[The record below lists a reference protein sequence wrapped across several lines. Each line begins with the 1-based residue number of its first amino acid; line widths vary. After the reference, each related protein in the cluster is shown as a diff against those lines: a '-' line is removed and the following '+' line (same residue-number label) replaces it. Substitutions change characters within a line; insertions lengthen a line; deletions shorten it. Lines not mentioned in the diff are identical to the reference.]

1 MIAHPQNAKNP
12 KLITFVNDYI
22 ALCKPSNVHWCTG
35 SQEEADELFQLMV
48 EKNMAIR
55 LNQSKRPGCYLFRS
69 DQRDVARVESRT
81 FICSNKKENAGPTNN
96 WESPEIMKAKI
107 RALYDGC
114 MEGRTLYIIPFSMGP
129 VGSII
134 GKNGIEITD
143 SPYVVVSMRI
153 MTRVTPAV
161 LDSIGV
167 DGEFI
172 PSVHSVGF
180 PLKSGMIDSR
190 WPCNP
195 ENTYITHFP
204 ETHEILSFGSG
215 YGGNAL
221 LGKKCFAL
229 RIGSNLGLQQ
239 GWLAEHMLILGV
251 KNPRGKKIYVSAA
264 FPSACGKTNFAMLI
278 APKGLSDQGWEI
290 TTIGDDIAWIKPD
303 KDGILRAINPENGFF
318 GVAPGTA
325 MDTNPN
331 ALLSCAKNTIF
342 TNVALTDDGDIWW
355 EGLTKTPP
363 AHLIDWEGKEWT
375 PDCGRVSSHP
385 NSRFTAPATN
395 CPCNDPEW
403 ENPIGVPI
411 SIFVYGGRRMND
423 IPLVYQARNWA
434 HGVYVGAT
442 VGSEKTSAAEGSVG
456 ELRRDPFAMLPF
468 CGYHMGD
475 YWKHYL
481 SIEKLAKV
489 PAVFHVNWFR
499 KGIDGKFLWP
509 GYGENARVLAWMVG
523 RVLNTASG
531 VETPLGIIPTYE
543 DFDWTGSEM
552 TAAQFNAVIEID
564 ARKVKRHAE
573 LNSQYI
579 IEIGTSAGSPV
590 AELLA
595 VSDDII
601 ARAIAAGAS

>member
-1 MIAHPQNAKNP
+1 MK
-12 KLITFVNDYI
+12 
-22 ALCKPSNVHWCTG
+22 
-35 SQEEADELFQLMV
+35 ER
-48 EKNMAIR
+48 IR
-55 LNQSKRPGCYLFRS
+55 G
-69 DQRDVARVESRT
+69 
-81 FICSNKKENAGPTNN
+81 
-96 WESPEIMKAKI
+96 
-107 RALYDGC
+107 LYSGC
-114 MEGRTLYIIPFSMGP
+114 MEGRTMYVIPFSMGP
-129 VGSII
+129 VGSVI
-134 GKNGIEITD
+134 GKNGIELTD

-153 MTRVTPAV
+153 MTRVTPKV
-161 LDSIGV
+161 LDCIGT

-172 PSVHSVGF
+172 PSVHSVGY
-180 PLKSGMIDSR
+180 PLKPGVEDVR

-195 ENTYITHFP
+195 DQTHITHYP
-204 ETHEILSFGSG
+204 ETREILSYGSG

-229 RIGSNLGLQQ
+229 RIGSNLGRQE

-251 KNPRGKKIYVSAA
+251 KNPQGQKTFVTAA

-278 APKGLSDQGWEI
+278 PPKGLTDKGWEI
-290 TTIGDDIAWIKPD
+290 TTVGDDIAWIKPD
-303 KDGILRAINPENGFF
+303 KDRNLRAINPENGFF

-355 EGLTKTPP
+355 EGLTKEPP
-363 AHLIDWEGKEWT
+363 AHLIDWQGNDWT
-375 PDCGRVSSHP
+375 PASGKVSSHP
-385 NSRFTAPATN
+385 NSRFAAPAAN
-395 CPCNDPEW
+395 CPCIDPEW
-403 ENPIGVPI
+403 ENPAGVPV

-442 VGSEKTSAAEGSVG
+442 VGSEQTAAAEGQVG
-456 ELRRDPFAMLPF
+456 ALRRDPFAMLPF

-475 YWKHYL
+475 YWAHYL

-499 KGIDGKFLWP
+499 KGADGKFLWP

-523 RVLNTASG
+523 RVLGTANG
-531 VETPLGIIPTYE
+531 VESPLGVVPTYA
-543 DFDWTGSEM
+543 DFDWTGSDFSE
-552 TAAQFNAVIEID
+552 AQFNQVIAID
-564 ARKVKRHAE
+564 PVKVKAQAE
-573 LNSQYI
+573 ANTEYI
-579 IEIGTSAGSPV
+579 TKIGTSAGPPL

-601 ARAIAAGAS
+601 ARANAAA

>member
-1 MIAHPQNAKNP
+1 MSAPANAKNP
-12 KLITFVNDYI
+12 KLLAFVDDYV
-22 ALCKPSNVHWCTG
+22 ALCKPANVRWVTG
-35 SQEEADELFQLMV
+35 SQEEADELFAVMV
-48 EKNMAIR
+48 SQGMAIR
-55 LNQSKRPGCYLFRS
+55 LNQEKRPGCYLYRS
-69 DQRDVARVESRT
+69 DTRDVARVESRT
-81 FICSNKKENAGPTNN
+81 FICSAAKEDAGPTNN
-96 WESPEIMKAKI
+96 WEAPDVMKAKL

-114 MEGRTLYIIPFSMGP
+114 MAGRTMYVIPFSMGP
-129 VGSII
+129 VGSVI

-172 PSVHSVGF
+172 PSVHSVGY
-180 PLKSGMIDSR
+180 PLGPGVKDVR

-195 ENTYITHFP
+195 ENTYITHYP
-204 ETHEILSFGSG
+204 ETGEILSFGSG

-229 RIGSNLGLQQ
+229 RIGSNLGRRQ

-251 KNPRGKKIYVSAA
+251 KNPEGKKVFVTAA

-278 APKGLSDQGWEI
+278 PPQGLVDKGWQI
-290 TTIGDDIAWIKPD
+290 TTVGDDIAWIKPD
-303 KDGILRAINPENGFF
+303 KDGNLRGINPENGFF

-331 ALLSCAKNTIF
+331 ALLSCDKNTIF

-355 EGLTKTPP
+355 EGMTKEPP
-363 AHLIDWEGKEWT
+363 AHLIDWKGNDWT
-375 PDCGRVSSHP
+375 PASKDPSSHP
-385 NSRFTAPATN
+385 NSRFTAPAAN
-395 CPCNDPEW
+395 CPCIDPEW
-403 ENPIGVPI
+403 ENPAGVPI

-434 HGVYVGAT
+434 HGVYIGAT
-442 VGSEKTSAAEGSVG
+442 VGSEQTAAVADAQVG
-456 ELRRDPFAMLPF
+456 TLRRDPFAMLPF

-499 KGIDGKFLWP
+499 KGPDGKFLWP

-523 RVLNTASG
+523 RVLGTSNG
-531 VETPLGIIPTYE
+531 VESPLGIVPTYA
-543 DFDWTGSEM
+543 DFDWTSSAFSE
-552 TAAQFNAVIEID
+552 AQFNAVIVID
-564 ARKVKRHAE
+564 PAKVKAQAE
-573 LNSQYI
+573 ANTEYI
-579 IEIGTSAGSPV
+579 TKIGTSAGPPIPQ
-590 AELLA
+590 LLA

-601 ARAIAAGAS
+601 ARANTAA